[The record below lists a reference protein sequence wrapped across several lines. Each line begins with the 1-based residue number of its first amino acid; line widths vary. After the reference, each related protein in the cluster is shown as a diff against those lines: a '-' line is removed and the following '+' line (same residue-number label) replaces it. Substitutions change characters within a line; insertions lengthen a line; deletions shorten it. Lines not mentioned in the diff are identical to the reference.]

1 MSTIPN
7 GESLA
12 NEVILACALS
22 PPFALV
28 FVALRFYTART
39 ILRMVRW
46 DDWLILIALLLSIG
60 YSASIIVLTQY
71 GLGWHMSYL
80 MAIRRGLRTFLIIS
94 AFPVPLT
101 GNLATLFSKASILL
115 FYLRFS
121 TSRRFNIVVYILLFI
136 IVVANS
142 LGALGVLFYCQPISA
157 FWDPRGGDATCISG
171 DHWYAWLAILNC
183 VTDGILLVLPAWI
196 IYPLRVGYA
205 QKAAIAAILGT
216 GGFVLGV
223 SIFRMVIIAQGWGN
237 RDFTY
242 KFATNYIWS
251 VVETNVAIICACAPC
266 LRALVGRYIPSL
278 MHLSARRDPMGIYT
292 IPMSHIAQRLP
303 EGSSSSGNKESKA
316 STCVASSWVSNKLF
330 GSENSS
336 YNGRDQHMA

>member
-12 NEVILACALS
+12 KDVILACALS
-22 PPFALV
+22 PPFAFL

-39 ILRMVRW
+39 ILGNIRW
-46 DDWLILIALLLSIG
+46 DDCKCLPF
-60 YSASIIVLTQY
+60 LTQY
-71 GLGWHMSYL
+71 GLGWHFSYIVT
-80 MAIRRGLRTFLIIS
+80 MGWGLRTFLIIS
-94 AFPVPLT
+94 AFPVAFT

-121 TSRRFNIVVYILLFI
+121 TSRSFNVVIYILLFI
-136 IVVANS
+136 ITVANS
-142 LGALGVLFYCQPISA
+142 LGALGVLFYCQPISF
-157 FWDPRGGDATCISG
+157 FWELRGDGTCISG

-196 IYPLRVGYA
+196 IYPLRVGFA
-205 QKAAIAAILGT
+205 QKTAIAAILGT

-237 RDFTY
+237 RDYTY
-242 KFATNYIWS
+242 KFAPNYIWS
-251 VVETNVAIICACAPC
+251 VIEINVAIICACAPC

-278 MHLSARRDPMGIYT
+278 MHITGRRDPMGIYT

-303 EGSSSSGNKESKA
+303 EGPSAGNHNNGQDKK
-316 STCVASSWVSNKLF
+316 STCVASSWVSSKLF

-336 YNGRDQHMA
+336 CSGRDQHMA